1 MKVVRHWL
9 AVPLVAMSMTGSSL
23 VFAGEALASEKAASG
38 QAALNNYHAIYE
50 VQRGGSDYGEAM
62 RKLESIGEGQ
72 YRLLNE
78 TQISFLFLSD
88 VRRYDSRFAFA
99 KGQVEPLEFHF
110 KRSGTGRNKGIH
122 VSFDSKTKQV
132 KDAEADVALPV
143 KWHEALM
150 DEASMLEQLRYDL
163 QHSEAKEFSY
173 HLVDDKGEYDKQKFV
188 RGEVETFTVPYGE
201 VKGLRVERIREN
213 SRRETTYWFAPEMN
227 YVLVKMQQ
235 RKEGDEVATLLL
247 EQLD

>member
-1 MKVVRHWL
+1 MKAVRHWL
-9 AVPLVAMSMTGSSL
+9 TVPLVALGLTGTSAWL
-23 VFAGEALASEKAASG
+23 AGEAFASEKKAS
-38 QAALNNYHAIYE
+38 LDSYHAIYE

-62 RKLESIGEGQ
+62 RKLESTGEGQ

-88 VRRYDSRFAFA
+88 VRRYDSRFTFEQ
-99 KGQVEPLEFHF
+99 GQVEPIEFHF

-122 VSFDSKTKQV
+122 VAFDSDNKQV

-143 KWHEALM
+143 KWHDALM

-163 QHSEAKEFSY
+163 QQSDAKEFSY
-173 HLVDDKGEYDKQKFV
+173 RLVDDKGEYDEQKFI

-213 SRRETTYWFAPEMN
+213 SRRETTYWFAPELN

-247 EQLD
+247 EHLD